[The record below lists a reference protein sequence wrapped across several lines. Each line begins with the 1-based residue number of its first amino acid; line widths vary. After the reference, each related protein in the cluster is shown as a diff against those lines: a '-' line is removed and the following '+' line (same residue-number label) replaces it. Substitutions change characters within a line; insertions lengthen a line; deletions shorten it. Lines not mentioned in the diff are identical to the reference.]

1 MKKINISLVVVGA
14 SILFSACNKQNNT
27 SYLSGEI
34 KEGKGK
40 KIYLDQLNSQSAVTV
55 DSALIDEKGHFE
67 FVNFKPS
74 LNFYRIRIE
83 PQNFS
88 ILILD
93 STNKVTFTADANNLA
108 DAKISGSAE
117 TDAFMDFNNT
127 SKKYKKQIDSLQQ
140 YFQSELMKN
149 PNDSTKINQLK
160 TDIDKVYQEIVS
172 KWQFELAQKAKQY
185 KDKFAS
191 IIALQM
197 LPPQNYLD
205 VYQEIDQSLGNKY
218 PNHPMVQM
226 LHKIVAQQSALS
238 PGSPCPEI
246 ALPDP
251 NGKEIRLS
259 SFRGK
264 VVLIDFWASWC
275 RPCRAEMPNVVAL
288 YKKYKDKGFEIFGVS
303 LDKDK
308 ENWVQAIKEDGITWP
323 QVSDLKFWNSEAV
336 ALFNVEAIPYTV
348 LVDKEGKII
357 AKGLRGADLENAVK
371 KALGI

>member
-14 SILFSACNKQNNT
+14 SILFSACNKQNNA

-93 STNKVTFTADANNLA
+93 STDKVTLIADVNNLA

-117 TDAFMDFNNT
+117 TDAFLDFNNT

-140 YFQSELMKN
+140 YFQSEIMKN
-149 PNDSTKINQLK
+149 PNDSSKINQLK

-205 VYQEIDQSLGNKY
+205 VYQEIDKSLGNKY

-238 PGSPCPEI
+238 AGSPCPEI

-275 RPCRAEMPNVVAL
+275 KPCRAEMPNVVAL
-288 YKKYKDKGFEIFGVS
+288 YKKYKNKGFEIFGVS

-308 ENWVQAIKEDGITWP
+308 ENWVQAIKEDDITWP

>member
-1 MKKINISLVVVGA
+1 
-14 SILFSACNKQNNT
+14 
-27 SYLSGEI
+27 
-34 KEGKGK
+34 
-40 KIYLDQLNSQSAVTV
+40 
-55 DSALIDEKGHFE
+55 
-67 FVNFKPS
+67 
-74 LNFYRIRIE
+74 
-83 PQNFS
+83 
-88 ILILD
+88 
-93 STNKVTFTADANNLA
+93 
-108 DAKISGSAE
+108 
-117 TDAFMDFNNT
+117 
-127 SKKYKKQIDSLQQ
+127 
-140 YFQSELMKN
+140 
-149 PNDSTKINQLK
+149 
-160 TDIDKVYQEIVS
+160 
-172 KWQFELAQKAKQY
+172 
-185 KDKFAS
+185 
-191 IIALQM
+191 M

>member
-1 MKKINISLVVVGA
+1 MKKINISLAIAGA

-74 LNFYRIRIE
+74 LNFYRVRIE

-93 STNKVTFTADANNLA
+93 STNKVTYTADANNLA

-140 YFQSELMKN
+140 YFQSEIMKN

-348 LVDKEGKII
+348 LVDKKGKII